1 MAKATKLEQY
11 ILAEDTLMR
20 IGVYARN
27 GLTDAEIAKR
37 IGVSLSTF
45 ARFKKK
51 YPNELESLLRRNKEV
66 IDFEVENALLKRA
79 IGYQY
84 DEVKEE
90 YEMGVLTK
98 RTVTKKMVVPDVTA
112 QIFWLKNRKATE
124 WRDRREVD
132 NTVAL
137 NKLDEVL
144 GMIEGC
150 E

>member
-51 YPNELESLLRRNKEV
+51 YPDELESLLRRNKEV

-79 IGYQY
+79 MGYQY

-144 GMIEGC
+144 SMIEGC